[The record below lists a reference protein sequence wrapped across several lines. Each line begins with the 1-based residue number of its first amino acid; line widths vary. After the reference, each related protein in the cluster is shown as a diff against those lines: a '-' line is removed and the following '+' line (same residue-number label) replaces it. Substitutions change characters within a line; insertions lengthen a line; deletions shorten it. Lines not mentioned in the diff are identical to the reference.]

1 MVVLGPVMLLKLG
14 DTGTMMPGR
23 ECFPAAKH
31 FSRMVVGGVPS
42 HELREVLGHFRLVVP
57 LVEIGLIHRMCCGE
71 EVSSPGACH
80 IKAM

>member
-42 HELREVLGHFRLVVP
+42 HELREVLGHLAIRVRVRVRLSTWP
-57 LVEIGLIHRMCCGE
+57 LLSHTAP
-71 EVSSPGACH
+71 S
-80 IKAM
+80 